1 MPQFHVDDMTC
12 KHCEATITKA
22 IQEVD
27 AQAKITIDLNIHK
40 VEIVSDKSV
49 SLFASSIS
57 DAGFTPVAIE
67 N

>member
-1 MPQFHVDDMTC
+1 MPLFQVDDMTC

-27 AQAKITIDLNIHK
+27 AQAKISIDLSTHK
-40 VEIVSDKSV
+40 VMIDSDKSD
-49 SLFASSIS
+49 SLFARCIT
-57 DAGFTPVAIE
+57 DAGYTPVTIE

>member
-1 MPQFHVDDMTC
+1 MPQFQVNDMTC

-27 AQAKITIDLNIHK
+27 AQAKITIDLSTHK
-40 VEIVSDKSV
+40 VVIDSDKSA
-49 SLFASSIS
+49 SLFASSITE
-57 DAGFTPVAIE
+57 AGYTPVAME